1 MVTAELLR
9 AIHRV
14 EDLPRL
20 AVALGYEARWREL
33 PSGSLPG
40 EGRPVLIGQLGDF
53 CWYGIPASSA
63 AAVKAARALAARGL
77 PAVVV
82 GLHPVAGS
90 ITVAC
95 GVARPLDIQ
104 LDAPEPLALARL
116 RRAAAIPGE
125 HPLAAAQRIGDALGG
140 LGVDQ
145 RFFAGFRRVLD
156 AVIAAL
162 PPGIPR
168 LDRHGIGLLL
178 LTRILFL
185 YFVEA
190 KGWLAGRPRFLR
202 EEVDRCLSARR
213 SLHRDL
219 LRPLFFGTL
228 NRPADQRSAL
238 ARRYGAVPFLNGGL
252 FEPHPL
258 ERRWRVTVPTPVVR
272 DAFDT
277 LFERF
282 HFTLSGAPDEA
293 IAPDMLGRVFEGVM
307 APDER
312 HATGTY
318 YTPDALV
325 RAVLHDGLATWLAG
339 QLGIGWS
346 DAAARLD
353 SPDPQIRRT
362 LSRVRLLDP
371 AVGSGAFLLGALRL
385 LAGPDGARRGSRAS
399 SLRRVLAGGLFGVD
413 KNPAAVRL
421 AELRLWLEVVAADP
435 GERPEQVAPLPN
447 LDALV
452 RQGDSLRDPGDGAV
466 AFRLTRRRAFELAGL
481 RRAVLRSVGP
491 AKAGALRALR
501 RAELILAR
509 DAAGAA
515 IERLDARIAELLDLA
530 RSPTLFGGA
539 RGLSRE
545 ECHTL
550 AGLRADRRRER
561 ERRRLLDRS
570 GEVPW
575 FSYATQFGDVLAR
588 GGFDLVVGNPPWVRA
603 ESLAPET
610 RRQMAER
617 FRWMKGARAGGSG
630 YAHQP
635 DLAVAF
641 LARALELT
649 APQGVVAY
657 LVPAKLA
664 TTGYA
669 AAARAGLARR
679 TTISLAANLSGD
691 KRAGF
696 DATVYPMALVTT
708 NAPPPEDHVVRL
720 TLGSPDLTT
729 GIPQRQLAQGPWLL
743 GSGSAGELIQRIGR
757 RFPPLGER
765 FTCHLGV
772 KTGLNRAFLDP
783 GCEVEPEL
791 VRWAV
796 RGRDIRPFRAQPV
809 RRILWPCDESGRP
822 LPRLPPGAARHLAP
836 HHGALRRRADHERGP
851 PWEIFR
857 TGPALSLYRVVWSD
871 VARRLEAA
879 PLNGSPATTPV
890 ALNSCYLIPLDRCRV
905 ALRLTAWLN
914 SGWSRAFARAGAEP
928 ASGGFAR
935 FNARVVSMLPLPEA
949 VLQSSDLFELARRG
963 VAGTL
968 EQADLDDCCA
978 ELLGLGSGERGLLAE
993 LADPGTVTGR

>member
-33 PSGSLPG
+33 PSGALPG
-40 EGRPVLIGQLGDF
+40 PGRPVLIGQRGDF
-53 CWYGIPASSA
+53 CWYGISASVA
-63 AAVKAARALAARGL
+63 GAVKAARALAARGL

-82 GLHPVAGS
+82 GFHEAARS
-90 ITVAC
+90 IALAC
-95 GVARPLDIQ
+95 GVARPLDIR
-104 LDAPEPLALARL
+104 LDAPDPLALARL
-116 RRAAAIPGE
+116 GRAAAIPGE
-125 HPLAAAQRIGDALGG
+125 HALASAQRIGDALNG

-145 RFFAGFRRVLD
+145 RFFAGFRRVLE

-202 EEVDRCLSARR
+202 EEVDRCLVARR

-219 LRPLFFGTL
+219 LQPLFFGTL

-282 HFTLSGAPDEA
+282 HFTLSGVPDEA

-339 QLGIGWS
+339 RLGIGWN

-353 SPDPQIRRT
+353 SPDPGARRALHT
-362 LSRVRLLDP
+362 VRVLDP

-385 LAGPDGARRGSRAS
+385 LAGPDGARRGSRALA
-399 SLRRVLAGGLFGVD
+399 LRRVLAGGLFGVD
-413 KNPAAVRL
+413 RNPAAVRL

-452 RQGDSLRDPGDGAV
+452 RQGDSLRDPADGA
-466 AFRLTRRRAFELAGL
+466 ASFRLTRRRALELSGL
-481 RRAVLRSVGP
+481 RRAVLGGVGP
-491 AKAGALRALR
+491 AKAAALRALR
-501 RAELILAR
+501 RAELLLAR
-509 DAAGAA
+509 DAAAAA
-515 IERLDARIAELLDLA
+515 IERLDARIGELLDLA
-530 RSPTLFGGA
+530 RSPSLFGGP
-539 RGLSRE
+539 RGLARE
-545 ECHTL
+545 ECHAL
-550 AGLRADRRRER
+550 KSLRAARRRER

-575 FSYATQFGDVLAR
+575 FSYATQFADVVAG

-610 RRQMAER
+610 RRQLAER
-617 FRWMKGARAGGSG
+617 FRWMKGARANGRG

-649 APQGVVAY
+649 APHGVVAY
-657 LVPAKLA
+657 LVPAKLT

-669 AAARAGLARR
+669 AAARVGLARR
-679 TTISLAANLSGD
+679 TTISLAANLAGD
-691 KRAGF
+691 PRAGF

-708 NAPPPEDHVVRL
+708 NAPPPEDHVVRV
-720 TLGSPDLTT
+720 TLDSPDLA
-729 GIPQRQLAQGPWLL
+729 GGVPQRQLSQGPWVL
-743 GSGSAGELIQRIGR
+743 GQGSAAELIQRIGGR
-757 RFPPLGER
+757 WPPLGGR

-772 KTGLNRAFLDP
+772 KTGLNRVFLDP
-783 GCEVEPEL
+783 DCEVEPEL

-796 RGRDIRPFRAQPV
+796 RGRDIRPFRAHPV

-822 LPRLPPGAARHLAP
+822 LPRLPPGAARHLSP
-836 HHGALRRRADHERGP
+836 HHGELRRRADHAGGP

-857 TGPALSLYRVVWSD
+857 TGPALSPYRVVWSD

-879 PLNGSPATTPV
+879 TLNGNTARTPI
-890 ALNSCYLIPLDRCRV
+890 ALNSCYLIPLDRARV

-914 SGWSRAFARAGAEP
+914 SGWSRALARSGAEP

-949 VLQSSDLFELARRG
+949 VLHSTDLFELARRG

-968 EQADLDDCCA
+968 EQTDLDDCCA
-978 ELLGLGSGERGLLAE
+978 ELLGLASGERGVLAE
-993 LADPGTVTGR
+993 LACPGTVAGR

>member
-1 MVTAELLR
+1 MVTVELLR
-9 AIHRV
+9 TLHRV

-20 AVALGYEARWREL
+20 AVALGYEPRWREL
-33 PSGSLPG
+33 PPGSLPG
-40 EGRPVLIGQLGDF
+40 DGRPVLIGQLGDF
-53 CWYGIPASSA
+53 CWYGILAPGAGA
-63 AAVKAARALAARGL
+63 LRAARALAARGL

-82 GLHPVAGS
+82 GYHAEARS
-90 ITVAC
+90 IAVAC
-95 GVARPLDIQ
+95 GVARPLEIQ
-104 LDAPEPLALARL
+104 LDAPEALDLARL
-116 RRAAAIPGE
+116 DRAAAIPGE
-125 HPLAAAQRIGDALGG
+125 HPLASAQRIGDALNG

-145 RFFAGFRRVLD
+145 RFFAGFRRVLE

-162 PPGIPR
+162 PSGIPR

-178 LTRILFL
+178 LTRVLFL

-190 KGWLAGRPRFLR
+190 KGWLGGRPRFLR
-202 EEVDRCLSARR
+202 EEVDRCLAARR

-219 LRPLFFGTL
+219 LQPLFFGTL

-238 ARRYGAVPFLNGGL
+238 ARQYGAVPFLNGGL
-252 FEPHPL
+252 FELHPL
-258 ERRWRVTVPTPVVR
+258 ERRWRVTVPTPVIR

-282 HFTLSGAPDEA
+282 HFTLSNGPDEA

-325 RAVLHDGLATWLAG
+325 RAILHDGLATWLSG
-339 QLGIGWS
+339 RLGIGWS
-346 DAAARLD
+346 EAAARLD
-353 SPDPQIRRT
+353 SPDSPARRA
-362 LSRVRLLDP
+362 LHSVRLLDP

-385 LAGPDGARRGSRAS
+385 LAGPEGARRGSRAS
-399 SLRRVLAGGLFGVD
+399 ALRRVLTGGLFGVD
-413 KNPAAVRL
+413 RNPAAVRL

-452 RQGDSLRDPGDGAV
+452 RQGDSLRDPADGAV
-466 AFRLTRRRAFELAGL
+466 SLRLTRRRALELAGV
-481 RRAVLRSVGP
+481 RRAVLRGVGP

-501 RAELILAR
+501 RAELLLAR

-515 IERLDARIAELLDLA
+515 IQSLDARIAELLDNA
-530 RSPTLFGGA
+530 RSPTLFGGP

-545 ECHTL
+545 EGHALTS
-550 AGLRADRRRER
+550 LRAARRRER

-610 RRQMAER
+610 RRQLAER
-617 FRWMKGARAGGSG
+617 FRWMKGARANGAG

-669 AAARAGLARR
+669 AAARADLARR
-679 TTISLAANLSGD
+679 TTISLAANLTGD
-691 KRAGF
+691 SRAGF

-708 NAPPPEDHVVRL
+708 KAPPPEDHVVRL
-720 TLGSPDLTT
+720 SLDSPALNNR
-729 GIPQRQLAQGPWLL
+729 IPQRQLSQGPWLL
-743 GSGSAGELIQRIGR
+743 GPGPAGEVIQRIGR
-757 RFPPLGER
+757 RWPPLGER
-765 FTCHLGV
+765 FACHLGV
-772 KTGLNRAFLDP
+772 KTGLNRVFLDP

-796 RGRDIRPFRAQPV
+796 RGRDIHPFEAHPV

-822 LPRLPPGAARHLAP
+822 LPRLPPGASRHLSP
-836 HHGALRRRADHERGP
+836 HHGELRRRADYAGGP
-851 PWEIFR
+851 PWAIFR
-857 TGPALSLYRVVWSD
+857 TGPALAPHRVVWSD

-879 PLNGSPATTPV
+879 HLNGRAGSTPI
-890 ALNSCYLIPLDRCRV
+890 ALNSCYLIPLDHARV

-914 SGWSRAFARAGAEP
+914 SGWSRALARAGAEP

-949 VLQSSDLFELARRG
+949 ALHSADLFELARRG

-968 EQADLDDCCA
+968 DQTDLDDCCA
-978 ELLGLGSGERGLLAE
+978 DLLGLGSGERGLLAE
-993 LADPGTVTGR
+993 LAGPGTVAGR

>member
-9 AIHRV
+9 AIHRA

-20 AVALGYEARWREL
+20 ATALGYEALWREL
-33 PSGSLPG
+33 PPGSLPG
-40 EGRPVLIGQLGDF
+40 NGRPVLIGQRGDF
-53 CWYGIPASSA
+53 CWYAIPAPPA
-63 AAVKAARALAARGL
+63 ETVKAARALAARGL
-77 PAVVV
+77 PALVV
-82 GLHPVAGS
+82 GFEPEARS
-90 ITVAC
+90 IAVAC
-95 GVARPLDIQ
+95 GGARPLEIR
-104 LDAPEPLALARL
+104 LDAPEPLAMARL
-116 RRAAAIPGE
+116 SRAAAIPGE
-125 HPLAAAQRIGDALGG
+125 HALATAQRIGDALNG

-145 RFFAGFRRVLD
+145 RFFAGFRRVLE

-202 EEVDRCLSARR
+202 EEVDRCLSSRR

-272 DAFDT
+272 DAFDS

-282 HFTLSGAPDEA
+282 HFTLSGGPDES

-325 RAVLHDGLATWLAG
+325 GAVLHDGLATWLAG
-339 QLGIGWS
+339 RLGIGWS

-353 SPDPQIRRT
+353 APDPMARRA
-362 LSRVRLLDP
+362 LRSVRLLDP

-399 SLRRVLAGGLFGVD
+399 ALRRVLAGGLFGVD
-413 KNPAAVRL
+413 QNPAAVRL

-452 RQGDSLRDPGDGAV
+452 RQGDSLRDPAEGTA
-466 AFRLTRRRAFELAGL
+466 AFRVTRRGSLELAGL

-501 RAELILAR
+501 RAELVLAR

-515 IERLDARIAELLDLA
+515 IDRLDARIAELLELA
-530 RSPTLFGGA
+530 RSPTLFGGP
-539 RGLSRE
+539 RGLSRA
-545 ECHTL
+545 ECQTL
-550 AGLRADRRRER
+550 TELRAGRRRER
-561 ERRRLLDRS
+561 VHRRLLDRS
-570 GEVPW
+570 GSVPW
-575 FSYATQFGDVLAR
+575 FSYATQFADVLAG

-610 RRQMAER
+610 RRQLAER
-617 FRWMKGARAGGSG
+617 FRWMKSARASGSG

-649 APQGVVAY
+649 APHGVVAF

-679 TTISLAANLSGD
+679 STISLAANLTGD
-691 KRAGF
+691 PRAGF

-720 TLGSPDLTT
+720 ALDAPDRSA
-729 GIPQRQLAQGPWLL
+729 GIPQQQLRQGPWVL
-743 GSGSAGELIQRIGR
+743 GAGSASELVQRIGGR
-757 RFPPLGER
+757 WPPLGER
-765 FTCHLGV
+765 FSCHLGV
-772 KTGLNRAFLDP
+772 KTGLNRVFLDP
-783 GCEVEPEL
+783 GGEVEPEL

-796 RGRDIRPFRAQPV
+796 RGRDIRPYQVHPV

-822 LPRLPPGAARHLAP
+822 LPRLPAGAARYLSS
-836 HHGALRRRADHERGP
+836 HHGALRRRADHSGGP
-851 PWEIFR
+851 PWQIFR
-857 TGPALSLYRVVWSD
+857 TGPALARYRVVWSD

-879 PLNGSPATTPV
+879 LLNGRTASTPI
-890 ALNSCYLIPLDRCRV
+890 ALNSCYLIPLDRAGA

-914 SGWSRAFARAGAEP
+914 SGWSRALARAAAEP

-935 FNARVVSMLPLPEA
+935 FNARVVSMLPLPDA
-949 VLQSSDLFELARRG
+949 VLHSDDLLELARRG
-963 VAGTL
+963 VAGRL
-968 EQADLDDCCA
+968 GQADLDDCCA
-978 ELLGLGSGERGLLAE
+978 ALLGLTSGERGVLAE
-993 LADPGTVTGR
+993 LAGSGTVAGR

>member
-1 MVTAELLR
+1 MVTVELLR
-9 AIHRV
+9 TIHRI

-33 PSGSLPG
+33 PAGSLRSTG
-40 EGRPVLIGQLGDF
+40 KPVLIGQLGDL
-53 CWYGIPASSA
+53 CWYGISA
-63 AAVKAARALAARGL
+63 PGAGAVRVVRGLIARGL
-77 PAVVV
+77 PAGVVAY
-82 GLHPVAGS
+82 HAEARSIAVAWG
-90 ITVAC
+90 A
-95 GVARPLDIQ
+95 ARPLEIR
-104 LDAPEPLALARL
+104 LDAPDPLALARL
-116 RRAAAIPGE
+116 NRAAAIPGE
-125 HPLAAAQRIGDALGG
+125 HALASARRIGDALNG

-145 RFFAGFRRVLD
+145 RFFAGFRRVLES
-156 AVIAAL
+156 VIAAL
-162 PPGIPR
+162 PSSVPR

-213 SLHRDL
+213 SLHRHL

-258 ERRWRVTVPTPVVR
+258 ERRWRVTVPTPVIR

-282 HFTLSGAPDEA
+282 HFTLSTGPDEA

-325 RAVLHDGLATWLAG
+325 RATLHDGLATWLSG
-339 QLGIGWS
+339 RLGIGWS
-346 DAAARLD
+346 EAAARLD
-353 SPDPQIRRT
+353 SPDAPARHALQSI
-362 LSRVRLLDP
+362 RLLDP

-385 LAGPDGARRGSRAS
+385 LAGPEGTRRGSRAS
-399 SLRRVLAGGLFGVD
+399 ALRRVLAGGLFGVD
-413 KNPAAVRL
+413 RNPAAVRL

-435 GERPEQVAPLPN
+435 GERAEQVAPLPN

-452 RQGDSLRDPGDGAV
+452 RQGDSLRDPELGAGS
-466 AFRLTRRRAFELAGL
+466 FRLSRRRVVELAGL
-481 RRAVLRSVGP
+481 RRGVLLGVGQ

-501 RAELILAR
+501 RAELVLAR
-509 DAAGAA
+509 DATGAA
-515 IERLDARIAELLDLA
+515 IERLDARIAELLEHG
-530 RSPTLFGGA
+530 RSPTLFGGP
-539 RGLSRE
+539 RGLTRE
-545 ECHTL
+545 ECQTL
-550 AGLRADRRRER
+550 ASLRAARRRER
-561 ERRRLLDRS
+561 ERRRVLDRS

-575 FSYATQFGDVLAR
+575 FSYATQFADVLAR

-603 ESLAPET
+603 EALAPDI
-610 RRQMAER
+610 RRQLAER
-617 FRWMKGARAGGSG
+617 FRWMKGVRAGGAG

-649 APQGVVAY
+649 APRGVVAC

-669 AAARAGLARR
+669 AAARADLARC
-679 TTISLAANLSGD
+679 TTISLAANLAGD
-691 KRAGF
+691 PRAGF

-708 NAPPPEDHVVRL
+708 NAPPSESHVVRL
-720 TLGSPDLTT
+720 TLDSPALRH
-729 GIPQRQLAQGPWLL
+729 GIPQRQMSQGPWVL
-743 GSGSAGELIQRIGR
+743 GAGPAGELIQRIGR
-757 RFPPLGER
+757 RWPPLGER

-772 KTGLNRAFLDP
+772 KTGLNRVFLDP

-791 VRWAV
+791 LRWAV
-796 RGRDIRPFRAQPV
+796 RGRDVRPFRAHPV

-822 LPRLPPGAARHLAP
+822 LSRLPPGASRHLSP
-836 HHGALRRRADHERGP
+836 HHGELRRRADHSGGP

-857 TGPALSLYRVVWSD
+857 TAPALAPHRVVWSD

-879 PLNGSPATTPV
+879 PLNGRAASTPI
-890 ALNSCYLIPLDRCRV
+890 ALNSCYLIPLERAQV

-914 SGWSRAFARAGAEP
+914 SGWSRALARTGAEP

-949 VLQSSDLFELARRG
+949 VLHSTELVELARRG

-968 EQADLDDCCA
+968 DQADLDDCCA
-978 ELLGLGSGERGLLAE
+978 DILGLGSGERGLLAE
-993 LADPGTVTGR
+993 LAGPGTVAGR

>member
-20 AVALGYEARWREL
+20 AVALGYEARWREM
-33 PSGSLPG
+33 PAGSLPG
-40 EGRPVLIGQLGDF
+40 VESPVLIGQLGDF
-53 CWYGIPASSA
+53 TWYAVSA
-63 AAVKAARALAARGL
+63 GCGGAGRAARALAAHGL

-82 GLHPVAGS
+82 GFHQQARS
-90 ITVAC
+90 IAVAC
-95 GVARPLDIQ
+95 GGVRPLEIL
-104 LDAPEPLALARL
+104 LDRPDPLALARL
-116 RRAAAIPGE
+116 GRAGAIPGE

-140 LGVDQ
+140 RGVDQ
-145 RFFAGFRRVLD
+145 RFFTGFRQVLE
-156 AVIAAL
+156 AVIGAL

-168 LDRHGIGLLL
+168 PDRHGIGLLL

-202 EEVDRCLSARR
+202 EEVDRCLLARR

-228 NRPADQRSAL
+228 NRPSDQRSML
-238 ARRYGAVPFLNGGL
+238 ARRYGAIPFLNGGL

-258 ERRWRVTVPTPVVR
+258 ERRWRVTIPTPLLR

-282 HFTLSGAPDEA
+282 HFTLTTEPGEA

-325 RAVLHDGLATWLAG
+325 RAVLHDGLATWLSA
-339 QLGIGWS
+339 QFGIGWS
-346 DAAARLD
+346 AATARLD
-353 SPDPQIRRT
+353 NPDRETRRA
-362 LSRVRLLDP
+362 LRGVRLLDP

-385 LAGPDGARRGSRAS
+385 LAGAAPSRNGSRARS
-399 SLRRVLAGGLFGVD
+399 VRRVLAGGLFGVD
-413 KNPAAVRL
+413 RNPAAVRL

-452 RQGDSLRDPGDGAV
+452 RQGDSLRDPAV
-466 AFRLTRRRAFELAGL
+466 GVVSLRLPRQRAGELAGL
-481 RRAVLRSVGP
+481 RRAVLSEVGA
-491 AKAGALRALR
+491 AKAGALGALR
-501 RAELILAR
+501 RAELVLAR
-509 DAAGAA
+509 DAADAA
-515 IERLDARIAELLDLA
+515 IQSLDERIEDLLEVA
-530 RSPTLFGGA
+530 RSPTLFGGR
-539 RGLSRE
+539 RGMSRE
-545 ECHTL
+545 ECRALTS
-550 AGLRADRRRER
+550 LRAARRRER
-561 ERRRLLDRS
+561 DRRRALERS

-575 FSYATQFGDVLAR
+575 FSYATQFADVLAR

-603 ESLAPET
+603 ESLTAET
-610 RRQMAER
+610 RRQLAER
-617 FRWMKGARAGGSG
+617 YRWMKGARTGRSG

-649 APQGVVAY
+649 APHGVVAF

-669 AAARAGLARR
+669 AAARAGLAQR
-679 TTISLAANLSGD
+679 TTLSLAADLSAD
-691 KRAGF
+691 PRAGF

-708 NAPPPEDHVVRL
+708 NAPPPGDHLVRL
-720 TLGSPDLTT
+720 TLDSPSP
-729 GIPQRQLAQGPWLL
+729 GNRIPQRRLSEGPWVL
-743 GSGSAGELIQRIGR
+743 GTGSAGELIQRIGL
-757 RFPPLGER
+757 RFPLLGER
-765 FTCHLGV
+765 FACHLGV
-772 KTGLNRAFLDP
+772 KTGLNRVFLDP
-783 GCEVEPEL
+783 APDVEPEL

-796 RGRDIRPFRAQPV
+796 RGRDVRPFAARPV
-809 RRILWPCDESGRP
+809 RRILWPCDASGHP
-822 LPRLPPGAARHLAP
+822 LPTLPPGAARQLAP
-836 HHGALRRRADHERGP
+836 HHAQLRRRADHAGGP
-851 PWEIFR
+851 PWGIFR
-857 TGPALSLYRVVWSD
+857 TGPALAPHRVVWSD

-879 PLNGSPATTPV
+879 PLNGKPGSTAI
-890 ALNSCYLIPLDRCRV
+890 ALNSCYLIPLDQARD

-914 SGWSRAFARAGAEP
+914 SGWSRALARAGAEP
-928 ASGGFAR
+928 ASGGYAR
-935 FNARVVSMLPLPEA
+935 FNARVVAALPLPEA
-949 VLQSSDLFELARRG
+949 VLNSSDLLELARRG

-968 EQADLDDCCA
+968 DQTSLDDCCA
-978 ELLGLGSGERGLLAE
+978 EMLGLASGERGLLAE
-993 LADPGTVTGR
+993 LAGSGTVAGR

>member
-9 AIHRV
+9 AIHRA

-20 AVALGYEARWREL
+20 AAALGYEALWREL
-33 PSGSLPG
+33 PAGSLPG
-40 EGRPVLIGQLGDF
+40 AGRPALIGQRGDF
-53 CWYGIPASSA
+53 CWYAIPGPA
-63 AAVKAARALAARGL
+63 AGAVKAARGLAARGL

-82 GLHPVAGS
+82 ALHDEARS
-90 ITVAC
+90 IAVAC
-95 GVARPLDIQ
+95 GEARPLEIR
-104 LDAPEPLALARL
+104 LDAPDPLATARL
-116 RRAAAIPGE
+116 GRAAAIPGE
-125 HPLAAAQRIGDALGG
+125 HALAAAQRIGDALNG

-145 RFFAGFRRVLD
+145 RFFAGFRRVLE
-156 AVIAAL
+156 AVIGAL
-162 PPGIPR
+162 PPAIPR

-228 NRPADQRSAL
+228 NRPPDLRSAL

-258 ERRWRVTVPTPVVR
+258 ERRWRVTVPTPVLR
-272 DAFDT
+272 DAFDS

-282 HFTLSGAPDEA
+282 HFTLSGVPDES

-325 RAVLHDGLATWLAG
+325 RAVLHDGLATWLSG
-339 QLGIGWS
+339 RLGIGWS

-353 SPDPQIRRT
+353 SPDPEARRA
-362 LSRVRLLDP
+362 LYRVRLLDP

-385 LAGPDGARRGSRAS
+385 LAGPDSAPRGRRALA
-399 SLRRVLAGGLFGVD
+399 LRRVLAGGLFGVD

-452 RQGDSLRDPGDGAV
+452 RQGDSLRDPADGTV
-466 AFRLTRRRAFELAGL
+466 AFRLPRRRAVELAGL

-491 AKAGALRALR
+491 AKAAALRALR
-501 RAELILAR
+501 RAELVLAR
-509 DAAGAA
+509 GAA
-515 IERLDARIAELLDLA
+515 CAEVERLDGRIAELLHLA
-530 RSPTLFGGA
+530 RGPTLFGGP
-539 RGLSRE
+539 RGLSRVE
-545 ECHTL
+545 YQALTD
-550 AGLRADRRRER
+550 LRAARRRER

-570 GEVPW
+570 GSVPW
-575 FSYATQFGDVLAR
+575 FSYATQFADVLAG

-610 RRQMAER
+610 RRQLAER
-617 FRWMKGARAGGSG
+617 FRWMKGTRARGSG

-649 APQGVVAY
+649 APHGVVAY

-669 AAARAGLARR
+669 AAARGGLARH
-679 TTISLAANLSGD
+679 TTISLAANLAGD
-691 KRAGF
+691 PRAGF
-696 DATVYPMALVTT
+696 DATVYPMALVTI
-708 NAPPPEDHVVRL
+708 NAPPPEDHLVRL
-720 TLGSPDLTT
+720 TLDSPDRTSGT
-729 GIPQRQLAQGPWLL
+729 PQRQLSQGPWVL
-743 GSGSAGELIQRIGR
+743 GKGSAGELVQRIGQR
-757 RFPPLGER
+757 WPPLGER

-772 KTGLNRAFLDP
+772 KTGLNRVFLDP
-783 GCEVEPEL
+783 GGEVEPEL

-796 RGRDIRPFRAQPV
+796 RGRDIRPFRAHPV

-822 LPRLPPGAARHLAP
+822 LPRLPPGAARYLSS
-836 HHGALRRRADHERGP
+836 HHGELRRRADHGGGP

-857 TGPALSLYRVVWSD
+857 TGPARSPYRVVWSD

-879 PLNGSPATTPV
+879 VLNGRPATTPI
-890 ALNSCYLIPLDRCRV
+890 ALNSCYLIPLDRARV

-914 SGWSRAFARAGAEP
+914 SGWSRALARAGAEP

-935 FNARVVSMLPLPEA
+935 FNARVVSMLPLPEV
-949 VLQSSDLFELARRG
+949 VLHSSDLFELARRG

-968 EQADLDDCCA
+968 DQADLDDCCA
-978 ELLGLGSGERGLLAE
+978 ALLGLASGERGLLAE
-993 LADPGTVTGR
+993 LAGTGTVTGR